1 VKMIAGFDE
10 EFAAYALIFNINKA
24 ISRSASHSDGKPG
37 WVESTSHPRVIRKV
51 VDTAG
56 TLAWI
61 VVGIA
66 AVCVAMFGAT
76 VAKHY
81 GDRYVGHAHESALSS
96 RPAENGASVRPAA

>member
-1 VKMIAGFDE
+1 MIAGFDV

-24 ISRSASHSDGKPG
+24 ISQSASHRDGEPG
-37 WVESTSHPRVIRKV
+37 WIESTSHPRVIRKV

-61 VVGIA
+61 VVGVA
-66 AVCVAMFGAT
+66 AVCAAIFGAT

-81 GDRYVGHAHESALSS
+81 GDLYVGHAHEPVLSS
-96 RPAENGASVRPAA
+96 PSSVNGAVVRPAA